1 MIIKFNID
9 EKKFQNHRQREIL
22 IKYNEKIIYRII
34 IISSNIYRFFNV
46 EWLNNKRFHSATKS
60 STQAFRNQIDIFLD
74 NLNMKL
80 RNDNHCIDVISRL
93 IQTQS
98 QKVFQNNAFV
108 IFDTLDFEN
117 DFEKLRK
124 QRQFV
129 LSLFILKNSIRSF
142 FTSFDDDV
150 DKLIINIL
158 NFAQSE
164 IVNTVN
170 QLEKTLKQ
178 HFYLRSRR
186 DFSVNFLILLTQYV
200 FSDSHEFKIYNE
212 TMTNAQHKMNWQL
225 DMNDE
230 MQSHKDNDIWKFV
243 SFVFQNCKILSDKWI
258 YKTKRKINDE
268 MIKYKTRWCVRDF
281 EQKKDFDYHETFS
294 IVIKLINYKVIFAIV
309 VANDWEIKQ
318 MNVKI
323 AFLYKNIDEK
333 IYVKVFYKY
342 TDFKRKMYCRLRKI
356 LYEFKQSFR
365 IWFNTLINFL
375 KKHEFFFLNANQNVF
390 FNDKIIIAIYVNDF
404 LIVELNK
411 KFIRQIKKAFSK
423 RFQMTNMKSLVYYL
437 DMNVTKNKQQRILC
451 LNQKVYL
458 KKIFRNHEMWNAN
471 YKITFMNVSIKFEFA
486 DFNYIC
492 FVLDKFRYQSVV
504 NFFMYAMFETRLDIV
519 YAISVMNRYAF
530 NFTKNHWKVV
540 IRIFKY
546 FRHFLDLFFIFF
558 ELFRSLTNYIDVD
571 WIDDKKTRRSIFDYI
586 FNLDSKVINWSFK
599 RQVIVALSICEV
611 EYMNQTQIAKE
622 IIWLSNLLNELQFL
636 NAIKNNLIVYE
647 ISVYCLAVIIIY
659 CNNQKAQALVC
670 NFNQHARSKHIDIQ
684 QHFVKNKVQNDI
696 LNLQHVSS
704 DQQIVDDLIKSLFKN
719 KFLKFRRDIDL
730 M

>member
-1 MIIKFNID
+1 MIIKLNTD
-9 EKKFQNHRQREIL
+9 WKKFQNHRQREIL

-98 QKVFQNNAFV
+98 QKVFQNNALV
-108 IFDTLDFEN
+108 IFDTFDFEN
-117 DFEKLRK
+117 DFERLRK
-124 QRQFV
+124 QRQFA

-142 FTSFDDDV
+142 FTSSDDDV
-150 DKLIINIL
+150 DKLIINIF

-164 IVNTVN
+164 VANTVN

-186 DFSVNFLILLTQYV
+186 DFSVNSLILLTQYA

-212 TMTNAQHKMNWQL
+212 TMTNVQHKMNWQL
-225 DMNDE
+225 NMNDE
-230 MQSHKDNDIWKFV
+230 MQFHKNNDIWKLV
-243 SFVFQNCKILSDKWI
+243 SFVSQNCKILFDKWV
-258 YKTKRKINDE
+258 YKAKRKINDE

-281 EQKKDFDYHETFS
+281 EQRKDLDYHETFS
-294 IVIKLINYKVIFAIV
+294 IVIKLISYKVIFVIV
-309 VANDWEIKQ
+309 VANDWKIKQ

-323 AFLYKNIDEK
+323 VFLYKNIDEK
-333 IYVKVFYKY
+333 IYVKIFYEY
-342 TDFKRKMYCRLRKI
+342 IDFKRKMYCRLRKT
-356 LYEFKQSFR
+356 LYELKQSFR
-365 IWFNTLINFL
+365 IWFNILINFL
-375 KKHEFFFLNANQNVF
+375 KKHEFLSLNANQSVF
-390 FNDKIIIAIYVNDF
+390 FNDKIIIAIYVNDL

-411 KFIRQIKKAFSK
+411 KFIRQIKKAFNK

-437 DMNVTKNKQQRILC
+437 DMSVTKNKQQRILC
-451 LNQKVYL
+451 FNQKIYL
-458 KKIFRNHEMWNAN
+458 KKVFKNHEMWNAN
-471 YKITFMNVSIKFEFA
+471 YKVTLMNVNIKFELA

-492 FVLDKFRYQSVV
+492 LVLDKLRYQFVV
-504 NFFMYAMFETRLDIV
+504 NSLMYAMFETRLDIV
-519 YAISVMNRYAF
+519 YAISIVSRYAF
-530 NFTKNHWKVV
+530 NFTKNHWKTV
-540 IRIFKY
+540 IKIFKY
-546 FRHFLDLFFIFF
+546 LRHFLDLFFIFF
-558 ELFRSLTNYIDVD
+558 EFLRSLTDYIDVD
-571 WIDDKKTRRSIFDYI
+571 WIDDKKIRRSISDYI

-611 EYMNQTQIAKE
+611 EYMSQTQTVKK
-622 IIWLSNLLNELQFL
+622 IIWLSSLLNELQFL
-636 NAIKNNLIVYE
+636 SAIKNNLIVYE
-647 ISVYCLAVIIIY
+647 IFVYCFAVIIIY
-659 CNNQKAQALVC
+659 CNNQETQTLIC
-670 NFNQHARSKHIDIQ
+670 NFNQHARNKHIDIQ
-684 QHFVKNKVQNDI
+684 QHFVKNKMQNDI
-696 LNLQHVSS
+696 LNLQHVFS